1 MIKEKRGPTRDESV
15 KIAGAGEL
23 TSAEIQLG
31 TLFTNKLR
39 LYRPVDLP
47 QEKNKKEKNKR
58 TAINRR
64 KYKDRPDKLSRSE
77 HLALSVCKLAS
88 FFNIFA
94 LFSRRPV

>member
-47 QEKNKKEKNKR
+47 QEKNKKEKKQENRNKSPKIQGSPR
-58 TAINRR
+58 
-64 KYKDRPDKLSRSE
+64 
-77 HLALSVCKLAS
+77 
-88 FFNIFA
+88 
-94 LFSRRPV
+94 